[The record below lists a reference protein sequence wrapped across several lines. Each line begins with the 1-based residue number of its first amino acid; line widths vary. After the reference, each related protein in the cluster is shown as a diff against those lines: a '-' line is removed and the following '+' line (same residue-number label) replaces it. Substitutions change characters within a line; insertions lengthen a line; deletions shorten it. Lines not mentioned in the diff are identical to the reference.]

1 MGIAQ
6 HLRPAVAVSIILMTN
21 VAIRLDRN
29 RMVEIKRIR
38 VRAPLNEE
46 EDHNRLRQ
54 RQQLLRA
61 NLPEILRRI
70 RAVHHVPRKV
80 VKRADGQLKAVAV
93 PSRGPR
99 PMGRIADVA
108 PAV

>member
-1 MGIAQ
+1 MEIAQ
-6 HLRPAVAVSIILMTN
+6 HLRPAVAVSTILMTN
-21 VAIRLDRN
+21 VAIRLDQN
-29 RMVEIKRIR
+29 RMVEIRRIK
-38 VRAPLNEE
+38 VKAPLNEE
-46 EDHNRLRQ
+46 DDHNRLRQ

-61 NLPEILRRI
+61 NLPGILRRI

-80 VKRADGQLKAVAV
+80 VKKVDGQLRAVAV

-99 PMGRIADVA
+99 PMGKIADVV